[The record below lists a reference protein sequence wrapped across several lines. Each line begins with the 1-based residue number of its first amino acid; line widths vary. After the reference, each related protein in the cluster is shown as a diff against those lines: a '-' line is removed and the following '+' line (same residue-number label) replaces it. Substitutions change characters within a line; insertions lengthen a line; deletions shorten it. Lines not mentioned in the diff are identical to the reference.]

1 MLSLW
6 QISPLSFWLSRDFK
20 YPPKHEDTNSVY
32 CSQKDPKLEWSPFI
46 KCEAKLE
53 TPCISVSLNSILCS
67 QTYPKS
73 CGTVPLIT
81 DYEMI
86 KNLCCSKERK
96 GEQVPCFATPFCS
109 PSNQCSY
116 EEKNHCIPPFH
127 TLRHFANLASL
138 RNLSWHWKK
147 PSPSSSWYFYRI
159 GYKKQAWSRYTASYY
174 IQETVSLLYCTVQN
188 PSFLNSF
195 KCLVS
200 NSVHLTDP
208 LRNFVT
214 QNLYS
219 MIFAESCLVNPRL
232 TLFETGFSYLTI

>member
-109 PSNQCSY
+109 PSNQCSKSLY
-116 EEKNHCIPPFH
+116 SPFSYPKALCKPGQPQEPVL
-127 TLRHFANLASL
+127 TL
-138 RNLSWHWKK
+138 KK
-147 PSPSSSWYFYRI
+147 TKSIFFMIFLQNWVQKTGLISFYCL
-159 GYKKQAWSRYTASYY
+159 
-174 IQETVSLLYCTVQN
+174 LLY
-188 PSFLNSF
+188 S
-195 KCLVS
+195 
-200 NSVHLTDP
+200 
-208 LRNFVT
+208 RNCVT
-214 QNLYS
+214 IILYS
-219 MIFAESCLVNPRL
+219 AKPLLPQF
-232 TLFETGFSYLTI
+232 F